1 MKTKLSRFV
10 NPITNVNAVGIG
22 LRIVVPVKTP
32 IIEGWLRSDPIGN
45 KVEMCVDTTVSIK
58 GKMDGPGD
66 LAFQIL
72 EELELE
78 AWATASI
85 EKLRSLDLGEAVEDL
100 IEQAHVA
107 IGTFNGGRNRIRE
120 IVRALNKQLEDG
132 VFGDAQLN
140 SLYISDSGGFTI
152 TISSERLQNI
162 KEILYTQPGNNFNP
176 PSFTEESIRTM
187 LQFLYSNVVEG

>member
-1 MKTKLSRFV
+1 MKTKLSRYV
-10 NPITNVNAVGIG
+10 KPGTNVNAVGIG
-22 LRIVVPVKTP
+22 LQIVVPVKTP
-32 IIEGWLRSDPIGN
+32 AVEGWLCSSPIGS
-45 KVEMCVDTTVSIK
+45 KVEMYVDTTVSIK

-66 LAFQIL
+66 LAFQVL

-78 AWATASI
+78 NWVTASI
-85 EKLRSLDLGEAVEDL
+85 EKLRPLNLAEAVEDL
-100 IEQAHVA
+100 IEQAQVA

-132 VFGDAQLN
+132 VFGDAQLE
-140 SLYISDSGGFTI
+140 SLYISDSDGFTI
-152 TISSERLQNI
+152 TISREHLPHV

-187 LQFLYSNVVEG
+187 LQFLYANTVES